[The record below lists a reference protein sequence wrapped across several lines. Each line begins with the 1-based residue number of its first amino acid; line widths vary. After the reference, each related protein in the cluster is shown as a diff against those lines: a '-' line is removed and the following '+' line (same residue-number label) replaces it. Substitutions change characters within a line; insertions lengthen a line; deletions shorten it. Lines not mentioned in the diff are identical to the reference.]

1 MATKR
6 IRDLTTGTPAAGDF
20 LAVDPASGSTYKVP
34 LIGSGGVIEYG
45 SNSNGSYVRFA
56 DGTQI
61 CWGAVQVS
69 YVNSSTLFG
78 PWTYPAAFTSTPNI
92 VATLLYNTSNQRIAG
107 LSDPYNVLMQGVQ
120 IVFPS
125 STAATL
131 RLGINNSSAQS
142 GDYATIHAVA
152 IGRWK

>member
-61 CWGAVQVS
+61 CWKAVQVS
-69 YVNSSTLFG
+69 YTNSYGLSSL
-78 PWTYPAAFTSTPNI
+78 WSYPAAFTSSPNI
-92 VATLLYNTSNQRIAG
+92 VATLLYNTFGQRIAG
-107 LSDPYNVLMQGVQ
+107 RSDPYDVPMQGAQ
-120 IVFPS
+120 IISPG
-125 STAATL
+125 STDTTL
-131 RLGINNSSAQS
+131 RLGITNGSAQS
-142 GDYATIHAVA
+142 GDYATVHAVA